1 MPSQELGD
9 RSWKLGIL
17 AAALIVV
24 DQISK
29 NFVPE
34 NLIVKNSGLP
44 FAIKLPG
51 FFNLAAVVILLLLFL
66 ILYFYFFR
74 HAGFGFVFITAG
86 TVSNLA
92 DRIYF
97 GYVRDFINV
106 GIATMNLADI
116 MIWLGIILLL
126 KKHASQSL

>member
-1 MPSQELGD
+1 MP
-9 RSWKLGIL
+9 KVKF
-17 AAALIVV
+17 ALSFLLLVGL
-24 DQISK
+24 DQLSK

-51 FFNLAAVVILLLLFL
+51 FFNLAAVVILLPLFL

-86 TVSNLA
+86 AVSNLA